1 METRR
6 FILALSLSL
15 IVFLVYVRFF
25 APPPPETPI
34 PAEAPQEARKAPE
47 EKPKAPT
54 PLTGEVARKIIPASK
69 GKEIIIESDLVK
81 AVVNTAGGV
90 ITGIELKQYRE
101 ADKTPVGLGV
111 LWGKITGKG
120 QRKKNQKKNW
130 AMFSLC
136 LCMKRS
142 APGISLLH

>member
-25 APPPPETPI
+25 APKPPEKP
-34 PAEAPQEARKAPE
+34 PCRKPPSRRQSRRRKQESRSVPSVRPGEAAK
-47 EKPKAPT
+47 KI
-54 PLTGEVARKIIPASK
+54 VAAAA
-69 GKEIIIESDLVK
+69 GKDIVVETDLVK

-90 ITGIELKQYRE
+90 IKGVELKHYRE

-111 LWGKITGKG
+111 MFNKIMGKATAGRAAETSAR
-120 QRKKNQKKNW
+120 QR
-130 AMFSLC
+130 AA
-136 LCMKRS
+136 RS
-142 APGISLLH
+142 DL